1 MLNEVGVRENNR
13 EFKQLRR
20 RPQRQLQKTIYF
32 MSKTTALLVHHA
44 FCTFLWLPLHDND
57 KTLRLMR
64 RFIEDEEKTTTN
76 SPFSFWTSIKFL
88 IIQLQEKS
96 PAFHILRGFKYTRL
110 SLKERKF
117 IFQRRFHCQSSSSL
131 PKLPNVP
138 MTGYADLLCL
148 SHLLCSIDNKHS
160 LLKDVITRVMLK
172 EHQRTWTNKLI
183 TIEKTV
189 FYFFEVHSR
198 SFYRLHITNCLTS
211 SPG

>member
-1 MLNEVGVRENNR
+1 MFYEQNNSSAR
-13 EFKQLRR
+13 ASCFLYISLTSTAR
-20 RPQRQLQKTIYF
+20 QRQDT
-32 MSKTTALLVHHA
+32 SADA
-44 FCTFLWLPLHDND
+44 TFYRGRGKND
-57 KTLRLMR
+57 
-64 RFIEDEEKTTTN
+64 DE
-76 SPFSFWTSIKFL
+76 FSFLFL
-88 IIQLQEKS
+88 NLNKVLNNS
-96 PAFHILRGFKYTRL
+96 TPGGFKNTRL

-138 MTGYADLLCL
+138 MTGYADLPCL